1 MCNSISS
8 HATAIWNMVPEN
20 RLIASKS
27 RFSKKQLSKPRLE
40 LVAAKMVANLAKKVG
55 KPSPN
60 NNIRK
65 VYGWSVSTV
74 VLHGL
79 QSNGSYK
86 QFVHNRVK
94 YVNSKT
100 LIAWRYVN
108 TTHNSAYVGSR
119 ESSIENLQGEW

>member
-1 MCNSISS
+1 
-8 HATAIWNMVPEN
+8 
-20 RLIASKS
+20 
-27 RFSKKQLSKPRLE
+27 
-40 LVAAKMVANLAKKVG
+40 MVANLAKKVG

-74 VLHGL
+74 VLQGL